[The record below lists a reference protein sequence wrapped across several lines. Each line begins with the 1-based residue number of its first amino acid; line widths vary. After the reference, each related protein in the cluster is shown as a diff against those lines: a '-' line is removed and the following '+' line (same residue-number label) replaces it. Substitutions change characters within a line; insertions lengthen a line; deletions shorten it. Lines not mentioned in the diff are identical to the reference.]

1 MVVSTVVRSCNG
13 PRSIA
18 VVAGLATLLAFAA
31 TAAGQASRGEI
42 DACVRDKLIKYASPD
57 RAVID
62 QYLSIEAACE
72 AALNGEPGARISVTP
87 LEGGGSP
94 GGGCQDDGPAAGRG
108 ATAPAV
114 AAVSY
119 TPLTPPTIHPRL
131 ISVRA

>member
-1 MVVSTVVRSCNG
+1 M
-13 PRSIA
+13 PRTMSDLA
-18 VVAGLATLLAFAA
+18 ARATRRALAG
-31 TAAGQASRGEI
+31 TAAGRGSRGEI
-42 DACVRDKLIKYASPD
+42 EACGRDNLIKYAPPD